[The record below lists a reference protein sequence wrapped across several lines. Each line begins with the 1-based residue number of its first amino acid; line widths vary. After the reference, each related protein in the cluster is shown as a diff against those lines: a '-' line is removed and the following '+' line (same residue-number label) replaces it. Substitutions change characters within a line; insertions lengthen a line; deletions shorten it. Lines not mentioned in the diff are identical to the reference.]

1 MTRRPRPAR
10 RPRATSVAAVAPPSV
25 RCNLRSSACPPHHP
39 MAARD
44 AVPDADASSAAQ
56 SASLCPS
63 STAAPFVYAPYTSAE
78 SDIVP
83 SYWVQRY
90 EDEAARYRSMV
101 KVPAWW
107 LWAARQSQEEASPV
121 SSQPLPRLLK
131 RATSEVA
138 DLAAFDHPGTGTSS
152 TLATP
157 TASSRTGTTSGRNG
171 LSSSRRTRTAATTAT
186 AAATTKMR
194 PTTARPTSVPR

>member
-1 MTRRPRPAR
+1 
-10 RPRATSVAAVAPPSV
+10 
-25 RCNLRSSACPPHHP
+25 

-44 AVPDADASSAAQ
+44 AVPDADAAP

-90 EDEAARYRSMV
+90 EDEAARHRSMV

-107 LWAARQSQEEASPV
+107 L
-121 SSQPLPRLLK
+121 
-131 RATSEVA
+131 
-138 DLAAFDHPGTGTSS
+138 
-152 TLATP
+152 
-157 TASSRTGTTSGRNG
+157 
-171 LSSSRRTRTAATTAT
+171 
-186 AAATTKMR
+186 
-194 PTTARPTSVPR
+194 